1 MTEFSGPLS
10 GIKVLDLTTVFMGP
24 FATQMLGD
32 LGADVIK
39 VEASGGDSTRTL
51 GPNGEYGLGP
61 LFLGLNRNKRSIVID
76 LKSAAGAELLLE
88 LTKSADVLATNIRPA
103 AMARLGLGYARLAE
117 LNPQLIYASMV
128 GFSQKGPYGPK
139 AAYDDMMQAA
149 TGLAAVMGQQAEGE
163 PRYVPL
169 TIADR
174 SVGLYAFGVIA
185 AALYART
192 RTGKGQ
198 CVEIPMFETMVP
210 YVLGDHLYGHTFVPS
225 QGEFGY
231 PRLMAKNRRPYKTKD
246 GYVCCLI
253 YTDRQWKIF
262 LEAVGKGDLL
272 KTDPR
277 FAEFV
282 TARCTSTSSTSWSL
296 KNSSSVPRANG
307 SSCCRK
313 TRFRSSRCTRWNHF
327 SRTSTWPP
335 RASSRRWSIRSS
347 AGSARPR
354 FRASGQAPSRS
365 IDIRRPRSANTR
377 SMSCVRRGSASSG
390 SVNWWPITSYSSG
403 RSCSSG
409 RKPPELISRF
419 VSIRIRGTHD

>member
-39 VEASGGDSTRTL
+39 VEAPGGDSTRTL
-51 GPNGEYGLGP
+51 GPNGQHGLGP
-61 LFLGLNRNKRSIVID
+61 LFLGLNRNKRSIAVD

-88 LTKSADVLATNIRPA
+88 LAKSADVLATNVRPA

-210 YVLGDHLYGHTFVPS
+210 YVLGDHLYGHTFEPS

-231 PRLMAKNRRPYKTKD
+231 PRLMAKNRRPYNTKD

-253 YTDRQWKIF
+253 YTDRQWRIF
-262 LEAVGKGDLL
+262 LETVGKGDLL

-277 FAEFV
+277 FA
-282 TARCTSTSSTSWSL
+282 
-296 KNSSSVPRANG
+296 
-307 SSCCRK
+307 
-313 TRFRSSRCTRWNHF
+313 
-327 SRTSTWPP
+327 
-335 RASSRRWSIRSS
+335 
-347 AGSARPR
+347 
-354 FRASGQAPSRS
+354 
-365 IDIRRPRSANTR
+365 DIRNRTAHIDELYQLVSEELAKRTTR
-377 SMSCVRRGSASSG
+377 EWLELLPE
-390 SVNWWPITSYSSG
+390 NEIPIFPMHTLESLLQDEHLLATG
-403 RSCSSG
+403 FFREVEHPVIG
-409 RKPPELISRF
+409 
-419 VSIRIRGTHD
+419 RIRETAVPSEWSGTVPLNRHPAAALGEHTVDVLREAGLGEERINQLVADKIVFQGPTLRRPQAA

>member
-1 MTEFSGPLS
+1 MNQMTEFSGPLS

-39 VEASGGDSTRTL
+39 VEAPGGDSTRTL
-51 GPNGEYGLGP
+51 GPNGEHGLGP
-61 LFLGLNRNKRSIVID
+61 LFLGLNRNKRSIVVD

-88 LTKSADVLATNIRPA
+88 LAQSADVLATNVRPA

-149 TGLAAVMGQQAEGE
+149 TGLAAAIGQQTEGE

-185 AALYART
+185 SALYART

-210 YVLGDHLYGHTFVPS
+210 YVLGDHLYGHTFVPG

-231 PRLMAKNRRPYKTKD
+231 PRLMAKNRHPYKTKD

-253 YTDRQWKIF
+253 YTDRQWRIF

-277 FAEFV
+277 FA
-282 TARCTSTSSTSWSL
+282 
-296 KNSSSVPRANG
+296 
-307 SSCCRK
+307 
-313 TRFRSSRCTRWNHF
+313 
-327 SRTSTWPP
+327 
-335 RASSRRWSIRSS
+335 
-347 AGSARPR
+347 
-354 FRASGQAPSRS
+354 
-365 IDIRRPRSANTR
+365 DIRNRTVHIDELYQLVSEELEQLTTCEWLELLPENEI
-377 SMSCVRRGSASSG
+377 
-390 SVNWWPITSYSSG
+390 PIFPMHTLESLLEDEHLAATG
-403 RSCSSG
+403 FFREVEHPIVG
-409 RKPPELISRF
+409 
-419 VSIRIRGTHD
+419 RIRETAVPSEWSGTVPLNRHPAAALGEHTVDVLREAGLGEQRISQLVADNVVFQRQLLQRAQAS

>member
-10 GIKVLDLTTVFMGP
+10 GIRVLDLTTVFMGP

-39 VEASGGDSTRTL
+39 VEAPGGDSTRTL
-51 GPNGEYGLGP
+51 GPKGDQGLGP

-149 TGLAAVMGQQAEGE
+149 TGLAAVMGQQAKSE

-192 RTGKGQ
+192 RTGRGQ

-225 QGEFGY
+225 QGDFGY
-231 PRLMAKNRRPYKTKD
+231 PRLMARNRRPYKTRD

-277 FAEFV
+277 FV
-282 TARCTSTSSTSWSL
+282 
-296 KNSSSVPRANG
+296 
-307 SSCCRK
+307 
-313 TRFRSSRCTRWNHF
+313 
-327 SRTSTWPP
+327 
-335 RASSRRWSIRSS
+335 
-347 AGSARPR
+347 
-354 FRASGQAPSRS
+354 
-365 IDIRRPRSANTR
+365 DIRNRTAHIDQLYQLVAEELEQRTTR
-377 SMSCVRRGSASSG
+377 EWLKLLPE
-390 SVNWWPITSYSSG
+390 NEIPIFPMHT
-403 RSCSSG
+403 
-409 RKPPELISRF
+409 PESLLEDEHLAATGFFTEVEHPI
-419 VSIRIRGTHD
+419 VGRIRETAVPSEWSGTVPLNRNPAAALGEHTLDVLREAGVGEQRVNQLVDENVVFQRPVALQRPQAA

>member
-39 VEASGGDSTRTL
+39 VEAPGGDSTRTL
-51 GPNGEYGLGP
+51 GPNGEHGLGP
-61 LFLGLNRNKRSIVID
+61 LFLGLNRNKRSVVID
-76 LKSAAGAELLLE
+76 LKSAAGVALLLE
-88 LTKSADVLATNIRPA
+88 LARSADVLATNVRPA
-103 AMARLGLGYARLAE
+103 AMARLGVGYARLNE
-117 LNPQLIYASMV
+117 VNPRLIYASMV

-149 TGLAAVMGQQAEGE
+149 TGLAAVMGQQAESE
-163 PRYVPL
+163 PRYLPL

-192 RTGKGQ
+192 QTGKGQ
-198 CVEIPMFETMVP
+198 CVDIPMFETMVP
-210 YVLGDHLYGHTFVPS
+210 YVLGDHLYGHKFVPS

-277 FAEFV
+277 FA
-282 TARCTSTSSTSWSL
+282 
-296 KNSSSVPRANG
+296 
-307 SSCCRK
+307 
-313 TRFRSSRCTRWNHF
+313 
-327 SRTSTWPP
+327 
-335 RASSRRWSIRSS
+335 
-347 AGSARPR
+347 
-354 FRASGQAPSRS
+354 
-365 IDIRRPRSANTR
+365 DIRNRTAHIDRLYQLVSEELERRTTR
-377 SMSCVRRGSASSG
+377 EWLELLPE
-390 SVNWWPITSYSSG
+390 NEIPIFPMHTLESLLKDEHLAATG
-403 RSCSSG
+403 FFTEVEHPIVG
-409 RKPPELISRF
+409 
-419 VSIRIRGTHD
+419 RIRETAVPSEWSGTVPLNRHPAAALGEHTVDVLREAGLGEQRIHQLVADNIVFQRPVVLQPPQAA

>member
-24 FATQMLGD
+24 SATQMLGD

-39 VEASGGDSTRTL
+39 VEAPGGDSTRTL

-103 AMARLGLGYARLAE
+103 AMARLGLEYARLAE
-117 LNPQLIYASMV
+117 LNPQLVYASMV

-163 PRYVPL
+163 PRYMPL
-169 TIADR
+169 AIADR

-198 CVEIPMFETMVP
+198 CVDIPMFETMVP

-277 FAEFV
+277 FAHIRNR
-282 TARCTSTSSTSWSL
+282 TAHIDELYQLVSEELEQRTTREWLELLPENEIPIFPMHTLESL
-296 KNSSSVPRANG
+296 LQDEHLAATGFFTEVE
-307 SSCCRK
+307 
-313 TRFRSSRCTRWNHF
+313 H
-327 SRTSTWPP
+327 
-335 RASSRRWSIRSS
+335 
-347 AGSARPR
+347 
-354 FRASGQAPSRS
+354 
-365 IDIRRPRSANTR
+365 
-377 SMSCVRRGSASSG
+377 
-390 SVNWWPITSYSSG
+390 PIVG
-403 RSCSSG
+403 
-409 RKPPELISRF
+409 
-419 VSIRIRGTHD
+419 RIRETAVPSEWSGTVPLNRNPAAALGEHTVDVLREAGLGEQRIHQLVADNIVFQRPVVLQPPQAA

>member
-24 FATQMLGD
+24 SATQMLAD

-39 VEASGGDSTRTL
+39 VEAPGGDSTRTL
-51 GPNGEYGLGP
+51 GPNGEHGLGP

-163 PRYVPL
+163 PRYAPL

-198 CVEIPMFETMVP
+198 CVDIPMFETMVP

-225 QGEFGY
+225 QE
-231 PRLMAKNRRPYKTKD
+231 
-246 GYVCCLI
+246 
-253 YTDRQWKIF
+253 
-262 LEAVGKGDLL
+262 
-272 KTDPR
+272 
-277 FAEFV
+277 
-282 TARCTSTSSTSWSL
+282 
-296 KNSSSVPRANG
+296 
-307 SSCCRK
+307 
-313 TRFRSSRCTRWNHF
+313 
-327 SRTSTWPP
+327 
-335 RASSRRWSIRSS
+335 
-347 AGSARPR
+347 
-354 FRASGQAPSRS
+354 
-365 IDIRRPRSANTR
+365 
-377 SMSCVRRGSASSG
+377 SSG
-390 SVNWWPITSYSSG
+390 IHG
-403 RSCSSG
+403 
-409 RKPPELISRF
+409 
-419 VSIRIRGTHD
+419 

>member
-39 VEASGGDSTRTL
+39 VEAPGGDSTRTL

-76 LKSAAGAELLLE
+76 LKSPAGAEVLLE
-88 LTKSADVLATNIRPA
+88 LAKSADVLATNVRPA
-103 AMARLGLGYARLAE
+103 AMARLGFGYARLAE

-149 TGLAAVMGQQAEGE
+149 TGLAAVMGQQTEGE

-262 LEAVGKGDLL
+262 LEAVGKGEFL

-277 FAEFV
+277 FADIRTRTTHIDELYQLVSEELEHRTTREWLDLLPENEIPIFPMHTMESLLEDEHLAATGFFKEV
-282 TARCTSTSSTSWSL
+282 EHPIVGRIRETAVPSEWSGT
-296 KNSSSVPRANG
+296 VPLNRHPAAALG
-307 SSCCRK
+307 QHTLDVLREAGLGE
-313 TRFRSSRCTRWNHF
+313 
-327 SRTSTWPP
+327 P
-335 RASSRRWSIRSS
+335 RINQLVAEKVVL
-347 AGSARPR
+347 
-354 FRASGQAPSRS
+354 QRS
-365 IDIRRPRSANTR
+365 IVSQRPQA
-377 SMSCVRRGSASSG
+377 A
-390 SVNWWPITSYSSG
+390 
-403 RSCSSG
+403 
-409 RKPPELISRF
+409 
-419 VSIRIRGTHD
+419 

>member
-24 FATQMLGD
+24 SATQMLGD

-39 VEASGGDSTRTL
+39 VEAPGGDSTRTL
-51 GPNGEYGLGP
+51 GPNGEHGLGP

-163 PRYVPL
+163 PRYMPL
-169 TIADR
+169 AIADR

-198 CVEIPMFETMVP
+198 CVDIPMFETMVP

-277 FAEFV
+277 FA
-282 TARCTSTSSTSWSL
+282 
-296 KNSSSVPRANG
+296 
-307 SSCCRK
+307 
-313 TRFRSSRCTRWNHF
+313 
-327 SRTSTWPP
+327 
-335 RASSRRWSIRSS
+335 
-347 AGSARPR
+347 
-354 FRASGQAPSRS
+354 
-365 IDIRRPRSANTR
+365 DIRNRTAHIDELYQLVSEELEQRTTR
-377 SMSCVRRGSASSG
+377 EWLELLPE
-390 SVNWWPITSYSSG
+390 NEIPIFPMHTLETLLEDEHLAATG
-403 RSCSSG
+403 FFTEVEHPIVG
-409 RKPPELISRF
+409 
-419 VSIRIRGTHD
+419 RIRETAVPSEWSGTVPLNRHPAAALGEHTVDVLREAGLGEQRIHQLVADNVVFQRPVVLQPPQAA

>member
-39 VEASGGDSTRTL
+39 VEAPGGDSTRTL
-51 GPNGEYGLGP
+51 GPNGEHGLGP

-88 LTKSADVLATNIRPA
+88 LTKSADVLASNIRPA
-103 AMARLGLGYARLAE
+103 AMARLGFGYARLAE

-149 TGLAAVMGQQAEGE
+149 TGLAAVIGQQAEGE

-185 AALYART
+185 AALYGRT

-210 YVLGDHLYGHTFVPS
+210 YVLGDHLYGHTFVPN

-231 PRLMAKNRRPYKTKD
+231 PRLMARNRRPYKTKD

-262 LEAVGKGDLL
+262 LEAVGKGVLL

-277 FAEFV
+277 FADIRNR
-282 TARCTSTSSTSWSL
+282 TAHIDELYQLVSKELERRTTREWLELLPENEIPIFPMHTPESLLEDEHLAATGFFTEVEHPIVGRIRETAVPSEWSGT
-296 KNSSSVPRANG
+296 VPRN
-307 SSCCRK
+307 
-313 TRFRSSRCTRWNHF
+313 
-327 SRTSTWPP
+327 RTPAAALGEHTLDVL
-335 RASSRRWSIRSS
+335 RE
-347 AGSARPR
+347 AGLGEQRINRLVDDNIVFQRPVGLQR
-354 FRASGQAPSRS
+354 PQA
-365 IDIRRPRSANTR
+365 A
-377 SMSCVRRGSASSG
+377 
-390 SVNWWPITSYSSG
+390 
-403 RSCSSG
+403 
-409 RKPPELISRF
+409 
-419 VSIRIRGTHD
+419 

>member
-39 VEASGGDSTRTL
+39 VEAPAGDSTRTL
-51 GPNGEYGLGP
+51 GPNGEHGLGP

-103 AMARLGLGYARLAE
+103 AMARLGLGYSRLAE
-117 LNPQLIYASMV
+117 VNPKLIYASMV

-185 AALYART
+185 TALYART

-210 YVLGDHLYGHTFVPS
+210 YVLGDHLYGHTFAPS
-225 QGEFGY
+225 KGEFGY

-262 LEAVGKGDLL
+262 LQAVGKGDLL

-277 FAEFV
+277 FA
-282 TARCTSTSSTSWSL
+282 
-296 KNSSSVPRANG
+296 
-307 SSCCRK
+307 
-313 TRFRSSRCTRWNHF
+313 
-327 SRTSTWPP
+327 
-335 RASSRRWSIRSS
+335 
-347 AGSARPR
+347 
-354 FRASGQAPSRS
+354 
-365 IDIRRPRSANTR
+365 DIRNRTAHIDELYQLVSEELEQRTTR
-377 SMSCVRRGSASSG
+377 EWLELLPE
-390 SVNWWPITSYSSG
+390 NEIPIFPMHTLESLLTDEHLTATG
-403 RSCSSG
+403 FFTEVEHPIVG
-409 RKPPELISRF
+409 
-419 VSIRIRGTHD
+419 RIRETAVPSEWSGTVPLNRHPAACLGEHTVDVLRETGLGEQRIKQLVSDKVVVQRAITLQRPQAA

>member
-1 MTEFSGPLS
+1 
-10 GIKVLDLTTVFMGP
+10 
-24 FATQMLGD
+24 
-32 LGADVIK
+32 
-39 VEASGGDSTRTL
+39 
-51 GPNGEYGLGP
+51 
-61 LFLGLNRNKRSIVID
+61 
-76 LKSAAGAELLLE
+76 
-88 LTKSADVLATNIRPA
+88 VLATNIRPA

-117 LNPQLIYASMV
+117 LNPQLVYASMV

-139 AAYDDMMQAA
+139 TAYDDMMQAA

-174 SVGLYAFGVIA
+174 SVGFYAFGVIA
-185 AALYART
+185 AALDART

-231 PRLMAKNRRPYKTKD
+231 PRLMARNRRPYKTMD

-277 FAEFV
+277 FA
-282 TARCTSTSSTSWSL
+282 
-296 KNSSSVPRANG
+296 
-307 SSCCRK
+307 
-313 TRFRSSRCTRWNHF
+313 
-327 SRTSTWPP
+327 
-335 RASSRRWSIRSS
+335 
-347 AGSARPR
+347 
-354 FRASGQAPSRS
+354 
-365 IDIRRPRSANTR
+365 DIRNRTAHIDELYQLVAEELERRTTR
-377 SMSCVRRGSASSG
+377 EWLKLLPE
-390 SVNWWPITSYSSG
+390 NEIPIFPMHT
-403 RSCSSG
+403 
-409 RKPPELISRF
+409 PESLLEDEHLAATGFFTEVEHPI
-419 VSIRIRGTHD
+419 VGRIRETAVPSEWSGTVPLNRNLAAALGEHTLDVLREAGFGEQRINQLVDDNIVFQRPVVLQRPQAA

>member
-24 FATQMLGD
+24 SATQMLGD

-39 VEASGGDSTRTL
+39 VEAPGGDSTRTI
-51 GPNGEYGLGP
+51 GPNGEHGLGP

-149 TGLAAVMGQQAEGE
+149 TGLAAVMGQAEGE
-163 PRYVPL
+163 PRYMPL
-169 TIADR
+169 AIADR

-198 CVEIPMFETMVP
+198 CVDIPMFETMVP

-277 FAEFV
+277 FA
-282 TARCTSTSSTSWSL
+282 
-296 KNSSSVPRANG
+296 
-307 SSCCRK
+307 
-313 TRFRSSRCTRWNHF
+313 
-327 SRTSTWPP
+327 
-335 RASSRRWSIRSS
+335 
-347 AGSARPR
+347 
-354 FRASGQAPSRS
+354 
-365 IDIRRPRSANTR
+365 DIRNRTAHIDELYQLVSEELEQRTTR
-377 SMSCVRRGSASSG
+377 EWLELLPE
-390 SVNWWPITSYSSG
+390 NEIPIFPMHTLESLLEDEHLAATG
-403 RSCSSG
+403 FFTEVEHPIVG
-409 RKPPELISRF
+409 
-419 VSIRIRGTHD
+419 RIRETAVPSEWSGTVPLNRHPAAALGEQTVDVLREAGLGEQRIHQLVADNIVFQRPVVLQPPQAA

>member
-1 MTEFSGPLS
+1 MTEFSGPLA

-24 FATQMLGD
+24 SATQMLGD

-39 VEASGGDSTRTL
+39 VEAPGGDSTRTL

-149 TGLAAVMGQQAEGE
+149 TGLAAVMGQQAESE
-163 PRYVPL
+163 PRYMPL
-169 TIADR
+169 AIADR

-198 CVEIPMFETMVP
+198 CVDIPMFETMVP

-272 KTDPR
+272 TTDSR
-277 FAEFV
+277 FA
-282 TARCTSTSSTSWSL
+282 
-296 KNSSSVPRANG
+296 
-307 SSCCRK
+307 
-313 TRFRSSRCTRWNHF
+313 
-327 SRTSTWPP
+327 
-335 RASSRRWSIRSS
+335 
-347 AGSARPR
+347 
-354 FRASGQAPSRS
+354 
-365 IDIRRPRSANTR
+365 DIRNRTAHIDELYQLVSEELERRTTREWLKLLPENEIPIFPMHTLDTLLEDEHLAATGFFTEVEHPIIGKILETAVPSEWSGTVPLNRHPAAALGEHTVDVLREAGLGEQRIHQLVADNIVFQRP
-377 SMSCVRRGSASSG
+377 V
-390 SVNWWPITSYSSG
+390 VLQ
-403 RSCSSG
+403 
-409 RKPPELISRF
+409 PPQAA
-419 VSIRIRGTHD
+419 